1 MDVNMV
7 EIMLENEQKNS
18 SDRLAYLEK
27 HVQQQNDELL
37 CLKSAL
43 ADVIRRMQLLES
55 AQFIQEQKQQL
66 ASHQQHRSP
75 HKMLVPS
82 SRPLHTKKQHLKDS
96 LLNNSIIPDHNKEN
110 RAYNRSLNG
119 SKANSVEKLAIAPKK
134 VFQASVEFNQQPL
147 SFNSDS
153 GIVKFF
159 LRGRPI
165 SVFLPKENQVSSN
178 SNEIGFRFD
187 TEKVI
192 KAPKEHLKLEW
203 VYGYRGK
210 DSRSNLYQLPT
221 GEIIYFIAATVIL
234 FNPDEHTQRH
244 YTGHTD
250 DVKVID
256 FYLPSFKSES
266 DTKIST

>member
-1 MDVNMV
+1 MEDLNMV

-27 HVQQQNDELL
+27 HVQQQNDELI

-55 AQFIQEQKQQL
+55 AQLIQEQKQHL
-66 ASHQQHRSP
+66 ASYQQHRSP
-75 HKMLVPS
+75 HKILVPS
-82 SRPLHTKKQHLKDS
+82 SKPISSKKHLKDS
-96 LLNNSIIPDHNKEN
+96 LNNSLIPDHNKEN
-110 RAYNRSLNG
+110 RIYNRSMNN
-119 SKANSVEKLAIAPKK
+119 SKANSVEKLSVAPKK
-134 VFQASVEFNQQPL
+134 VLQASVDFNQQPL

-165 SVFLPKENQVSSN
+165 NIFLPKENKVSLN
-178 SNEIGFRFD
+178 SNEIGFSFD
-187 TEKVI
+187 TERVI
-192 KAPKEHLKLEW
+192 KAPKEQLKLEW

-210 DSRSNLYQLPT
+210 DSRNNLYQLPT
-221 GEIIYFIAATVIL
+221 GEIIYFIAAVVIM

-244 YTGHTD
+244 YLGHTD
-250 DVKVID
+250 DVKV
-256 FYLPSFKSES
+256 KE
-266 DTKIST
+266 